1 MENMSKLLDKLKRIR
16 IIKSIVYTI
25 VGSFSFPGLTWIN
38 KLKIYGTEHIEN
50 LPRQNVL
57 FVSNHQTYFADVI
70 TFLHIFCAVK
80 WRKRNRLGIPF
91 YLLNPFTNVYYVG
104 AATTLEKNWL
114 TRLFSLA
121 GAIPV
126 KRTWNSDSN
135 EERKGLETGE
145 IRKIEKALEASW
157 VITFPQGTTKPFAP
171 GRKGTAYI
179 IKRTKPIVIP
189 IVISG
194 FNQAFDKKGL
204 RFKKRGTLLTV
215 TFKEPMHIDYDASA
229 EVILNEVMDAIEQ
242 SKRFIPKM
250 PLLGG
255 NPEVKQEA

>member
-1 MENMSKLLDKLKRIR
+1 MSKLLDKLKKIR

-25 VGSFSFPGLTWIN
+25 AGSFSYPGLVWIN
-38 KLKIYGTEHIEN
+38 KLKITGTEYLEN
-50 LPRQNVL
+50 LPRENVL

-70 TFLHIFCAVK
+70 AFLHVFCAVK
-80 WRKRNRLGIPF
+80 WGKRNRLGIPF
-91 YLLNPFTNVYYVG
+91 YLLSPFTNVHYVG

-114 TRLFSLA
+114 TRFFSLA

-126 KRTWNSDSN
+126 KRTWSSDSS
-135 EERKGLETGE
+135 EERKGLETADF
-145 IRKIEKALEASW
+145 KNIEKALESSW

-171 GRKGTAYI
+171 GRKGTALT
-179 IKRTKPIVIP
+179 IKRAKPIVVP

-204 RFKKRGTLLTV
+204 RFKKKGTLLTV
-215 TFKEPMHIDYDASA
+215 TFKEPMHIDYEAPS
-229 EVILNEVMDAIEQ
+229 EKILEEVMDAIEQ
-242 SKRFIPKM
+242 SKSFMPKQ
-250 PLLGG
+250 PALSGS